1 MHHNEI
7 RQRTETIS
15 EINLMWNNQGLW
27 NHYYYVEK
35 SPGKVNDTHEH
46 TKIFQRLH
54 AINRV
59 KWKSYKSKAQ
69 YQWLRIL
76 LKEITEN
83 MWTNW
88 WKEPYNLR

>member
-35 SPGKVNDTHEH
+35 SPGKVNNTHEH
-46 TKIFQRLH
+46 IKIFKDCMLLTELNGNP
-54 AINRV
+54 IKV
-59 KWKSYKSKAQ
+59 KHNISD
-69 YQWLRIL
+69 
-76 LKEITEN
+76 
-83 MWTNW
+83 
-88 WKEPYNLR
+88 